1 MRLQGGQIQ
10 AQRSQDRD
18 CTGNISLLVAVVITE
33 FFYSGDGIGG
43 ASAVKK
49 HRKSRTEMHRP
60 TTTVFQESSYFSTGR
75 EWLPVPSTVPLAP
88 DIGFNSYDT

>member
-43 ASAVKK
+43 AIAVKNIVN
-49 HRKSRTEMHRP
+49 P
-60 TTTVFQESSYFSTGR
+60 
-75 EWLPVPSTVPLAP
+75 A
-88 DIGFNSYDT
+88 